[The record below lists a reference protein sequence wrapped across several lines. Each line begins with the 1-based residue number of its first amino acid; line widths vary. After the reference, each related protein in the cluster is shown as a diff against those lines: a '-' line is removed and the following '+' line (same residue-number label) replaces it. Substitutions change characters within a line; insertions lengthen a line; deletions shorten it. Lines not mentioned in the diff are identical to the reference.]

1 MSSDNTRITGKGNP
15 EPIYTVPAEG
25 KLVGV
30 TPAVVLVDPLY
41 AKNCAS
47 VLRTCAAYGIG
58 QLWWTGERV
67 RLELDRAGRWPRE
80 ERMKGYKSVKLL
92 NHERPLDF
100 FTGAVPVAI
109 ELDRTATNLLHF
121 EHPDNAVYFFGPED
135 GSIYPPYLRLCHWRV
150 QIPTRHCLNLG
161 QAVATLL
168 WDRLYKRWS
177 SGKEPELTPQQ
188 VLEMGERRGM
198 Q

>member
-1 MSSDNTRITGKGNP
+1 MDNSRIIGKGQS

-25 KLVGV
+25 KMLGIA
-30 TPAVVLVDPLY
+30 PAIVLVDPLY

-47 VLRTCAAYGIG
+47 VLRTCAAYGIE

-80 ERMKGYKSVKLL
+80 ERMKGYKAVKLY

-100 FTGAVPVAI
+100 FPKDVTPVAI

-121 EHPDNAVYFFGPED
+121 EHPDNAVYLFGPED
-135 GSIYPPYLRLCHWRV
+135 GSIYQPYLRLCHWRI

-168 WDRLYKRWS
+168 WDRLYKRWMA
-177 SGKEPELTPQQ
+177 GKEPEMTPQQ
-188 VLEMGERRGM
+188 VLEIGEKRGM